1 MRVHWPKFWCSC
13 TIHLAANR
21 FDLLNNK
28 SRFFSENSAERCQQQ
43 NPLLSSLA
51 AILELSPGT
60 SAERSRKGSVSSGT
74 QSLPKKLL
82 DDISSCACRGVL
94 RRGTNAAECPHAS
107 RSSSGCA
114 QMLGGPQAASA
125 TLPPKA
131 HEVKEQQNAAAAA
144 SGMLI
149 PPLPVPASP
158 VLRGGNNE
166 EVTRAAEVCPRKD
179 LGWALF

>member
-1 MRVHWPKFWCSC
+1 
-13 TIHLAANR
+13 
-21 FDLLNNK
+21 
-28 SRFFSENSAERCQQQ
+28 
-43 NPLLSSLA
+43 
-51 AILELSPGT
+51 
-60 SAERSRKGSVSSGT
+60 
-74 QSLPKKLL
+74 
-82 DDISSCACRGVL
+82 
-94 RRGTNAAECPHAS
+94 
-107 RSSSGCA
+107 
-114 QMLGGPQAASA
+114 MLGGSQAASA